1 MLICSTRPHHD
12 TVIVL
17 YNDVAIFNP
26 TWRYSATQQPICPLI
41 TRLPTIGV
49 PTNKKRSHSS
59 IAMSGSVCAV
69 CAQVGTQGGSVR
81 GRASL
86 FGVHFLGVRIA
97 RLALA
102 EIFREIHARL
112 FEEIGE
118 RRYRLQ

>member
-1 MLICSTRPHHD
+1 M
-12 TVIVL
+12 
-17 YNDVAIFNP
+17 
-26 TWRYSATQQPICPLI
+26 
-41 TRLPTIGV
+41 G
-49 PTNKKRSHSS
+49 
-59 IAMSGSVCAV
+59 GSVCAEG
-69 CAQVGTQGGSVR
+69 AQVGAPGGSVR

-102 EIFREIHARL
+102 EIFREVHARL